1 MKLAWLLW
9 LASVLPAPVQEHT
22 CLAATVYL
30 EARDQTQRGQSAV
43 AEVAMRRLASGR
55 YGDTVCEVVL
65 AYKQF
70 APGIVSHNT
79 RMKSMPAW
87 ERAWTIAGRALA
99 MWSQPAKQRM
109 EIVPGADH
117 FYAYNLV
124 QPEWARGE
132 PVAII
137 GDHAFYRVG
146 L

>member
-9 LASVLPAPVQEHT
+9 FASVLPAPVQNHT

-30 EARDQTQRGQSAV
+30 EARDQTTRGQSAV

-65 AYKQF
+65 ASRQF
-70 APGIVSHNT
+70 APGIVDHNY
-79 RMKSMPAW
+79 RMKSIRAW
-87 ERAWTIAGRALA
+87 ERAWEIAGRALA
-99 MWSQPAKQRM
+99 MWSQPAKMRL

-117 FYAYNLV
+117 FYAHNLV
-124 QPEWARGE
+124 QPAWARGQ

-137 GDHAFYRVG
+137 GDHAFYRLG